1 MPRKPPN
8 ETTEQRAARLLCIRD
23 AELRRKEKDP
33 TSFKKKQAEYVRRY
47 RERHPDRASETVR
60 KWRKKN
66 KDTINKRRRVYR
78 SKNQLQFLLY
88 EAKLRA
94 KKRGIEFS
102 ITINDIPSMGS
113 ACPLLGHPFSA
124 PEAGRTPFSPSLDR
138 IDSSRG
144 YVKGN
149 VWVVGA
155 RANCIKN
162 DATADEHEKIAK
174 AMRLQNVS

>member
-1 MPRKPPN
+1 MPRKPLN
-8 ETTEQRAARLLCIRD
+8 ETQEQRAARLKRTRE
-23 AELRRKEKDP
+23 AELRRKAKDP
-33 TSFKKKQAEYVRRY
+33 EAFNKKRCEYVKKY
-47 RERHPDRASETVR
+47 RLANPEKVDAATR
-60 KWRKKN
+60 KWQSKN
-66 KDTINKRRRVYR
+66 KDHINQKRRVYR

-102 ITINDIPSMGS
+102 ITADDVPPMGEC
-113 ACPLLGHPFSA
+113 CPLLGHPFS
-124 PEAGRTPFSPSLDR
+124 PSEAGRTPLSPSLDR

-162 DATADEHEKIAK
+162 DATAEEHEKIAR
-174 AMRLQNVS
+174 AMRDKNA